1 MGFVP
6 DDKAKGRQLQGKIA
20 TERVRVEHFAG
31 KLLVGGTVSGEHLD
45 GVQDVDLRFKVSCSP
60 GPAGIQAR
68 MQHPSSAEAR
78 HGCMNCFRDATRC
91 AASVANLRQTAHTH
105 LKVAVSGRV
114 LDQQPTIAFIQHYTD
129 ARCLAQE

>member
-1 MGFVP
+1 MGFVI
-6 DDKAKGRQLQGKIA
+6 DDKAKGRRLQGNIA
-20 TERVRVEHFAG
+20 TERVRVDYFAG

-45 GVQDVDLRFKVSCSP
+45 GVQDVDMRFKVYCSP
-60 GPAGIQAR
+60 GLAGIQAR
-68 MQHPSSAEAR
+68 MQHTSGAEAR

-114 LDQQPTIAFIQHYTD
+114 LDQQPTIAFIQH
-129 ARCLAQE
+129 